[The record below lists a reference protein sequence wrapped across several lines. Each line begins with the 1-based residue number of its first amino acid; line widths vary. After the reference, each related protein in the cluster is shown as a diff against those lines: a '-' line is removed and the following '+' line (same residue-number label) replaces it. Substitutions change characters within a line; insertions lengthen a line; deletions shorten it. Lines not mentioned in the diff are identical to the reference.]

1 MYNNNNYAPSSNI
14 NNNEVPIYKI
24 DGIFKGEINTNIV
37 INQTN
42 IKMME
47 LFNNKYNDRILNDD
61 TLPGPVKK
69 AWSTIKAKEYNL
81 LQQNKLDT
89 VYINDYQQRDFNYE
103 TINFINYTWQDI
115 QVYNLPKDVLDIF
128 KNKLINLYNLVKK

>member
-1 MYNNNNYAPSSNI
+1 MYNNNNYAPSSN
-14 NNNEVPIYKI
+14 VDFI
-24 DGIFKGEINTNIV
+24 DIPSSKFEPRFKGQINTNIV

-47 LFNNKYNDRILNDD
+47 LFNNTYNNRILNDD

-69 AWSTIKAKEYNL
+69 AWSTIKEKEYNL

-89 VYINDYQQRDFNYE
+89 IYINDYQQRDFNYE
-103 TINFINYTWQDI
+103 TINFINYVWQDI